1 MFIGMIE
8 DPAAKTLQN
17 SGEDRSVVHLDATAQ
32 EVEIQTRVPGM
43 PRKRGRKAK
52 AKMAAKAAKAA
63 KARPKARPKAAKT
76 RAKMAAK
83 TRMKAR
89 LRDEAMYIV
98 VIRSCI
104 ATKPCIKNKV

>member
-1 MFIGMIE
+1 LPRREIFIGMIE

-17 SGEDRSVVHLDATAQ
+17 SGEGRSVVHVDATAQ
-32 EVEIQTRVPGM
+32 EVEIQRRMPGM

-52 AKMAAKAAKAA
+52 AKMAAKAA
-63 KARPKARPKAAKT
+63 KARPKAAKT

-104 ATKPCIKNKV
+104 STKPCIKNKV